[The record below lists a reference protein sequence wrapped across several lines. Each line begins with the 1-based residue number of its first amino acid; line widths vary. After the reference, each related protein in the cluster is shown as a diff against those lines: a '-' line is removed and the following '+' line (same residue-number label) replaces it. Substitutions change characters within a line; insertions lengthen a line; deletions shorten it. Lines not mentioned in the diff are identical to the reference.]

1 MSQLSTPEITGTN
14 PAANP
19 TTISPAS
26 TPGGQNPLSAPQ
38 PGLTSPPPAMPVGLP
53 AGAPLPGQPPFPP
66 VPLPG
71 QPPFIPVPGAFPMPG
86 MAPIVPPVIPV
97 ITAPTPKDPA
107 PETPSNTLYIRNI
120 DEKVKI
126 PKLKKELSSI
136 FQKYGK
142 IVEIVAHANLRMRG
156 QAFIVY
162 DEEESATKA
171 LEEAQHFVHR
181 NRQLLL
187 QYSKGKSDAIVKR
200 EGEDQF
206 EEHKKRRLEEKGMY
220 SGDPM
225 FHLNKILFIQNIPAG
240 ITEAMLTG
248 IFQTYMGFKEVR
260 LVPGK
265 LDIAF
270 VEYDNEHQAAV
281 AKEALKEYEIQPGH
295 KVHITFAKK

>member
-1 MSQLSTPEITGTN
+1 
-14 PAANP
+14 
-19 TTISPAS
+19 
-26 TPGGQNPLSAPQ
+26 
-38 PGLTSPPPAMPVGLP
+38 
-53 AGAPLPGQPPFPP
+53 
-66 VPLPG
+66 
-71 QPPFIPVPGAFPMPG
+71 

-206 EEHKKRRLEEKGMY
+206 EEHKKRRLEEKGNLFWY
-220 SGDPM
+220 RLPVLNNKKRGPISAKPQPKSNGSSKDPM